1 MQSRAAAVQ
10 ARGRFPA
17 RAPGAIMSAP
27 MNTRTVFH
35 VSPSARGLALALLA
49 AVPALVALQNCQGAE
64 PSRPIPRV
72 ARAPITYPPARLDD
86 TFDDYHG
93 TRVADPYRW
102 LEDSDAPDTREWID
116 AEVRVWEAY
125 LARIPERAA
134 LRQRIERLWDYEKF
148 ELPEREGGRT
158 FYRYNDGLQ
167 NQSVLYVVDGE
178 GREPRV
184 LLDPNGLSKDG
195 TVALAGSALSEDGR
209 WLAYGLAEAGS
220 DWNTWRV
227 RDVESGLDLPD
238 MLRWVKF
245 SGAAWMKDGSGFF
258 YSRYDAPERG
268 AEMSGVNKEQ
278 KLYFHARN
286 TDQSADVLV
295 YSRSDQPEWG
305 FGAEVSEDGRYLVIR
320 VSHGTSPKNR
330 SFYAE
335 LPSSE
340 ALRAGQR
347 LNVVELL
354 SENDAAYSFVGNDG
368 PLFWY
373 RTDLEAPRG
382 RLIAIDTRDGAR
394 ERWTTLIPQ
403 SDDVLQGVSVVG
415 ERFLASY
422 LEDAHTL
429 VRVFDLAGEHERDV
443 DLPGLGTAG
452 GFDGERA
459 ESDTFYVFTSFT
471 TPGEVWRYDVASGRS
486 ELYRKPELAY
496 DPALYATEQ
505 VFYSSKDGTRVPMF
519 LTYRKGLA
527 RDGANPV
534 LLYGYGGF
542 NQSLTPAFS
551 AARIA
556 WLELGGVFAQANLRG
571 GGEYGEE
578 WHKAGTLLQKQN
590 VFDDFIAAAEWLI
603 DERWTSTPRL
613 AIQGGSNGGL
623 LVGACMTQRP
633 DLFGACLPAV
643 GVMDMLRFQNFTI
656 GWAWKSDYGSSED
669 PEQFKALFAYSPLH
683 NLRSAT
689 CYPPTLITTA
699 DHDDRVV
706 PGHSFKFAA
715 ALQRAQACDNPTLIR
730 IDVRAGHGAGKPTS
744 KRIDEAADQA
754 AFLVRELA
762 LEVPQ
767 GFGQGP
773 AVGPGSEPGI
783 AAER

>member
-1 MQSRAAAVQ
+1 
-10 ARGRFPA
+10 
-17 RAPGAIMSAP
+17 MSAL
-27 MNTRTVFH
+27 MNTRTRFH
-35 VSPSARGLALALLA
+35 NSPFVAALALAASLGLLLHGCESSA
-49 AVPALVALQNCQGAE
+49 
-64 PSRPIPRV
+64 PSRPIPKV
-72 ARAPITYPPARLDD
+72 ARSPVDYPPARLDD
-86 TFDDYHG
+86 AYDDYHG

-102 LEDSDAPDTREWID
+102 LEDPDSPETRQWVDAQ
-116 AEVRVWEAY
+116 VRVCDAY
-125 LARIPERAA
+125 FAGIPQRAA
-134 LRQRIERLWDYEKF
+134 LRARIERLWDYEKF

-167 NQSVLYVVDGE
+167 NQSVLYVLDGE
-178 GREPRV
+178 GAEPRV
-184 LLDPNGLSKDG
+184 LLDPNGLSTDG
-195 TVALAGSALSEDGR
+195 TVALAGTALSEDGR

-238 MLRWVKF
+238 TLRWVKF
-245 SGAAWMKDGSGFF
+245 SGASWMKDGSGFF
-258 YSRYDAPERG
+258 YSRYDAPKPGE
-268 AEMSGVNKEQ
+268 EMRGVNKEQ
-278 KLYFHARN
+278 KVYFHARN

-305 FGAEVSEDGRYLVIR
+305 FGAQVSEDGHYLVLR

-335 LPSSE
+335 LPSCE

-354 SENDAAYSFVGNDG
+354 SENDAAYAFVGNDG

-373 RTDLEAPRG
+373 RTDLDAPRG

-394 ERWTTLIPQ
+394 SSWKTLIAE
-403 SDDVLQGVSVVG
+403 SDDVLQGVNVVDD
-415 ERFLASY
+415 RFLASY

-429 VRVFDLAGEHERDV
+429 VRVFDLSGQHQRDV
-443 DLPGLGTAG
+443 DLPGLGSAS
-452 GFDGERA
+452 GFDGERTDT
-459 ESDTFYVFTSFT
+459 DTFYVYTSFT
-471 TPGEVWRYDVASGRS
+471 TPGEVWRYDVEAGRS
-486 ELYRKPELAY
+486 ELFRRPELAY
-496 DPALYATEQ
+496 DPALYTTEQ
-505 VFYSSKDGTRVPMF
+505 VFYSSQDGTRVPMF
-519 LTYRKGLA
+519 LTYRKGLV

-542 NQSLTPAFS
+542 NVSMTPAFS
-551 AARIA
+551 PSRIA
-556 WLELGGVFAQANLRG
+556 WLELGGMFAQANLRG

-590 VFDDFIAAAEWLI
+590 VFDDFQAAAEYLI
-603 DERWTSTPRL
+603 RERWTSTPRL

-633 DLFGACLPAV
+633 DLYGACLPAV

-669 PEQFKALFAYSPLH
+669 PAQFKALYAYSPLH

-715 ALQRAQACDNPTLIR
+715 ALQRVQACDNPTLIR

-744 KRIDEAADQA
+744 KRIDEAADTT

-762 LEVPQ
+762 IDVPPD
-767 GFGQGP
+767 FGVSP
-773 AVGPGSEPGI
+773 A
-783 AAER
+783 AASSAALPELPD